1 MAVEKT
7 VGLLVSEAGKDF
19 QAPARTGVYIMKD
32 IAGNVLY
39 VGKALNLRSRVNQY
53 LKLQDS
59 RAVIPR
65 LVRQLAD
72 IEYILTNSEK
82 EALLLES
89 QLVKK
94 LKPRFN
100 VMLRDDKQFLLI
112 RVDFQE
118 DFPRFDFVRRK
129 KKDGADYFGPV
140 PGAKIL
146 REFIR
151 FLARAYRI
159 RTCSNNQFRQRQRA
173 CVLHQLGWC
182 TAPCVFPELN
192 FDYKDRVRIAADL
205 LSKKRQDAI
214 ALLEQAMM
222 DASDEQRYEEA
233 GRYRDLLHNL
243 NRIWGKQHVRVRT
256 DLNADV
262 FGSHPGPLGGAV
274 LVLNVRDSAVI
285 GRHSFFNEGL
295 FLPDALDID
304 SLIVR
309 YYERLPP
316 PPQVI
321 CDLRPD
327 AARLLEQFLTEEH
340 GRKVKVLVPVRGEKR
355 ALLDMAHT
363 NARQAYTQE
372 SEKAQSRLELLEGLA
387 SNLFLPAVPE
397 VVECVDISSF
407 QGGDAVGSVAVSR
420 DAGLAKGEYRC
431 FHIKGESISDFEMM
445 REVVG
450 RRLKQVKNSGDVRL
464 ILVDG
469 GRAHLSQVL
478 PLAEGTRDTVFLAA
492 IAKARPEQG
501 LAEERVYTPGS
512 REAVPL
518 DPDSRIMHFI
528 SNLRDEAHRFGI
540 AFHRKTRAKRVLS
553 SPLLSIEGVGKKRRH
568 DLIKHFGSYD
578 ALKRATLD
586 EIKVARGFSSGMA
599 QRVFDFLRS
608 QD

>member
-1 MAVEKT
+1 M
-7 VGLLVSEAGKDF
+7 GLLVSKAEKDF

-32 IAGNVLY
+32 AAGTVLY
-39 VGKALNLRSRVNQY
+39 VGKALNLRSRINQY
-53 LKLQDS
+53 LNLQDS
-59 RAVIPR
+59 RVVIPR

-192 FDYKDRVRIAADL
+192 ADYKDRVKIAADL
-205 LSKKRQDAI
+205 LSKRRADAI
-214 ALLEQAMM
+214 ALLEQAMA
-222 DASDEQRYEEA
+222 DASDEQRYEDA
-233 GRYRDLLHNL
+233 ARYRDLLHNL

-262 FGSHPGPLGGAV
+262 FGSHAGPLGGAV

-295 FLPDALDID
+295 FLPEALDID

-309 YYERLPP
+309 YYERVPP
-316 PPQVI
+316 PPNVI
-321 CDLRPD
+321 CDLEPE
-327 AARLLEQFLTEEH
+327 AAGLLEQFLTEEH

-363 NARQAYTQE
+363 NAHQAYTQE
-372 SEKAQSRLELLEGLA
+372 SEKAQSRLELLDGLA
-387 SNLFLPAVPE
+387 SSLSLPTVPE

-420 DAGLAKGEYRC
+420 DAGLAKSEYRC
-431 FHIKGESISDFEMM
+431 FHIKGEAFSDFEMM
-445 REVVG
+445 KEVMS
-450 RRLKQVKNSGDVRL
+450 RRLRQVKSSGDVRL

-478 PLAEGTRDTVFLAA
+478 PLAEGMEDRIFLAA

-501 LAEERVYTPGS
+501 LAKERVYTPGN
-512 REAVPL
+512 REVVPL
-518 DPDSRIMHFI
+518 DPDSRLMHFI

-540 AFHRKTRAKRVLS
+540 AFHRKTRSKRVLS
-553 SPLLSIEGVGKKRRH
+553 SPLLAIEGVGKKRRH

-586 EIKVARGFSSGMA
+586 EIKEAKGFSTGIA